1 MSGIVL
7 PSSDGN
13 TLNIGIIGEFSL
25 SVRVAFVDAYKSKKG
40 QYDKYVI
47 DLSDCDQ
54 ADNAA
59 IDMLLEM
66 QDYLDADKEA
76 LWIKDCE
83 PFVQNIIE
91 QADIQKMFTID
102 LLS

>member
-1 MSGIVL
+1 MGGIVL
-7 PSSDGN
+7 PSSDGA
-13 TLNIGIIGEFSL
+13 TLNIGIIGEFSS
-25 SVRVAFVDAYKSKKG
+25 SVRVSFVDAYNHKKG

-47 DLSDCDQ
+47 DLSECDQ

-83 PFVQNIIE
+83 PYVQNIIE

-102 LLS
+102 LIS

>member
-7 PSSDGN
+7 PSSDGT

-47 DLSDCDQ
+47 DLRECDQ

-66 QDYLDADKEA
+66 QDYLDADKAA
-76 LWIKDCE
+76 LLIKDCE
-83 PFVQNIIE
+83 PGVKNIIG
-91 QADIQKMFTID
+91 QVDIQKLFTID
-102 LLS
+102 LIS

>member
-25 SVRVAFVDAYKSKKG
+25 SVRVAFVDAYRHKKG

-47 DLSDCDQ
+47 DLSECDQ
-54 ADNAA
+54 ADNGA

-66 QDYLDADKEA
+66 QDYLGADKEA

-91 QADIQKMFTID
+91 QADIQKMFTIN
-102 LLS
+102 LIS

>member
-1 MSGIVL
+1 MGGIVL
-7 PSSDGN
+7 PSSDGA
-13 TLNIGIIGEFSL
+13 TLNIGIIGEFSS
-25 SVRVAFVDAYKSKKG
+25 SVRVFFVDAYKHKKG

-47 DLSDCDQ
+47 DLSECDQ

-76 LWIKDCE
+76 LWIKDCG
-83 PFVQNIIE
+83 PYVQNIIE

-102 LLS
+102 LIS

>member
-25 SVRVAFVDAYKSKKG
+25 SVRVAFVDAYRHKKG

-47 DLSDCDQ
+47 DLRDCDQ

-66 QDYLDADKEA
+66 QEYLDADKEE

-83 PFVQNIIE
+83 PYVQNIIE
-91 QADIQKMFTID
+91 QIDIQKMFTID
-102 LLS
+102 LIS

>member
-7 PSSDGN
+7 PSSDGK

-25 SVRVAFVDAYKSKKG
+25 SVRAAFVDAYKHKKG

-47 DLSDCDQ
+47 DLRECDQ

-66 QDYLDADKEA
+66 QDYLGADKEV

-83 PFVQNIIE
+83 PGVNNIIE
-91 QADIQKMFTID
+91 QADIQKLFTID
-102 LLS
+102 LIS

>member
-1 MSGIVL
+1 MGGIVL
-7 PSSDGN
+7 PSSDGA
-13 TLNIGIIGEFSL
+13 TLNICIIGEFNS
-25 SVRVAFVDAYKSKKG
+25 SVHVSFVDAYNHKKA

-47 DLSDCDQ
+47 DLSECDQ

-76 LWIKDCE
+76 LWIKDCG
-83 PFVQNIIE
+83 PYVQNIIE

-102 LLS
+102 LIS